1 MRRIS
6 RKRLALATL
15 AAAVA
20 VGGIQVVG
28 SLASGGGQSQV
39 AGARNATARYHNL
52 SAAQADGYAIFPD
65 AQGIACIDN
74 QPTGGMGVH
83 YVKGSLVFNPDGTP
97 NTDLDP
103 EHPEALVFAPN
114 AAGQQ
119 RLAAL
124 EYIVFQAAWNATH
137 SSPPQMFGQT
147 FNLTPAGN
155 RFGIP
160 AFYSLHAWVWEPNS
174 DGMLQPWNPRVH
186 C

>member
-1 MRRIS
+1 MKRIS
-6 RKRLALATL
+6 KRRLAPATL
-15 AAAVA
+15 AAAVVA
-20 VGGIQVVG
+20 GGFQVVG
-28 SLASGGGQSQV
+28 SLASGGGQSQL

-52 SAAQADGYAIFPD
+52 SAAQANGYAIFPD

-74 QPTGGMGVH
+74 QPTGGMGIH
-83 YVKGSLVFNPDGTP
+83 YVKGSLVFNSDGTP
-97 NTDLDP
+97 NTDLDA

-114 AAGQQ
+114 AGGQP

-124 EYIVFQAAWNATH
+124 EYIVLQDAWDAQH
-137 SSPPQMFGQT
+137 SDPPSLFGQT

>member
-6 RKRLALATL
+6 RRRLALATL
-15 AAAVA
+15 AAAIA
-20 VGGIQVVG
+20 AGGIQVVG
-28 SLASGGGQSQV
+28 SLASRGGESQF
-39 AGARNATARYHNL
+39 AGARNATARFHNL
-52 SAAQADGYAIFPD
+52 PAAEAAGYAIFPD

-74 QPTGGMGVH
+74 PGTGGMGVH
-83 YVKGSLVFNPDGTP
+83 YANGSLIFNPDGTP

-103 EHPEALVFAPN
+103 VHPEALVYAPN
-114 AAGQQ
+114 ATGQLK
-119 RLAAL
+119 LAAL
-124 EYIVFQAAWNATH
+124 EYVVFQADWDATH
-137 SSPPQMFGQT
+137 SSRPSLFGRE
-147 FNLTPAGN
+147 FDLTPFPN